1 MRKLKALILVFVAT
15 LTIPLGYFVWRTWR
29 GLAQEERAEL
39 GYFAETL
46 FDRME
51 TELVEFVRREEARRV
66 EEYNVSPD
74 DRLIASTG
82 GEGLSPP
89 ALAMPPE
96 DPYVVGYLQNNPDGS
111 FQSPGAW
118 DVHAPAQDDN
128 LTAVLDEANEIF
140 NKKRSVV
147 ADAPSPPMTAS
158 LKTKQKAPQK
168 QAPGPADRYFNVE
181 DLRKPKSH
189 LGQESSRTQQITQD
203 QARIVTR
210 EIRKDADVGA
220 GRWLEEDQVAADAKA
235 EVQSRLEE
243 AQRDEMHASGAGLQ
257 AENQAGTKLFKVE
270 VAPMQTV
277 FLGDDRVF
285 IYRRIL
291 IDNQVYRQ
299 GAVIRVQDLLD
310 HLADTY
316 FNGQPMAAFTRL
328 TLSALDQ
335 GREAARREAGVPAD
349 QPVFTLDRSFP
360 RPFGFLR
367 ARLASDDV
375 PGSPARN
382 TLMAMSLILF
392 GVVLAGLFAIYR
404 SARLVV
410 ELSER
415 RTGFVSSVTH
425 ELKTPLTNIR
435 MYIEML
441 DQGLAQNPERE
452 QEYFRV
458 LDAETARLGRLINNV
473 LEFSKIESKN
483 RRFNIQPGHFSEVI
497 REAAGVMSEKIRQ
510 EGFNLHIDT
519 DPTMEFSYDRE
530 VMAQVLINL
539 MENSLKFSRTA
550 PVREITLF
558 ARMDG
563 DHAVVGVSDTGPGI
577 PAHALKK
584 VFDDFYRVDNSLTQ
598 TTRGTG
604 IGLALVKKLVEAM
617 GGKVLAKNNTGPGC
631 TIEIRMPT
639 G

>member
-1 MRKLKALILVFVAT
+1 MRRLKALILVFAAT

-51 TELVEFVRREEARRV
+51 SELAEFVRREEARRV
-66 EEYNVSPD
+66 EEYNVGPND
-74 DRLIASTG
+74 QLIASSG
-82 GEGLSPP
+82 GGGLN
-89 ALAMPPE
+89 LPPE
-96 DPYVVGYLQNNPDGS
+96 APYVVGYLQNNPDGS

-118 DVHAPAQDDN
+118 DVHTPAQDDN

-140 NKKRSVV
+140 NKKRSVL
-147 ADAPSPPMTAS
+147 AETPPPPKTAS

-168 QAPGPADRYFNVE
+168 QATGPADRYFNVD

-189 LGQESSRTQQITQD
+189 LGQEASRTQQITLD

-210 EIRKDADVGA
+210 EGRKDAD
-220 GRWLEEDQVAADAKA
+220 QA
-235 EVQSRLEE
+235 EAQSRREE
-243 AQRDEMHASGAGLQ
+243 TLSDEMNTTGAGLQ
-257 AENQAGTKLFKVE
+257 DENGTDTKLFKVE

-277 FLGDDRVF
+277 FLDNDRVF
-285 IYRRIL
+285 VYRRIL

-299 GAVIRVQDLLD
+299 GAVIRVRDLLN

-335 GREAARREAGVPAD
+335 GRETARREAGVPAD

-360 RPFGFLR
+360 RPFGFVR
-367 ARLASDDV
+367 ASLASDDV

-382 TLMAMSLILF
+382 TLLAMSLILL

-435 MYIEML
+435 MYVEML
-441 DQGLAQNPERE
+441 EQGLAQDPERE

-483 RRFNIQPGHFSEVI
+483 RKFHLQPGEFSEVI

-510 EGFNLHIDT
+510 EGFNLHINAAPDVKF
-519 DPTMEFSYDRE
+519 PYDRE
-530 VMAQVLINL
+530 VMVQVLINL
-539 MENSLKFSRTA
+539 VENSLKFGRTA

-563 DHAVVGVSDTGPGI
+563 DQAIVGVSDTGPGI
-577 PAHALKK
+577 PAQALKK

-631 TIEIRMPT
+631 TIEIRMPA
-639 G
+639 

>member
-1 MRKLKALILVFVAT
+1 MRRLKALILVFAAS
-15 LTIPLGYFVWRTWR
+15 LTIPLGYFVWRTWL
-29 GLAQEERAEL
+29 GLAREERAEL

-51 TELVEFVRREEARRV
+51 ADLAEFVRQEEARRV
-66 EEYNVSPD
+66 EEYNVTPD
-74 DRLIASTG
+74 DQLIASTS
-82 GEGLSPP
+82 GEGPRLP
-89 ALAMPPE
+89 ALAGPPAA
-96 DPYVVGYLQNNPDGS
+96 PYVVGYLQNNPDGS

-118 DVHAPAQDDN
+118 DVHAPTPDDN
-128 LTAVLDEANEIF
+128 LTAALDEANEIF
-140 NKKRSVV
+140 NKKRSV
-147 ADAPSPPMTAS
+147 AAEAPSPPLTAS
-158 LKTKQKAPQK
+158 PKTKQKAPQK

-189 LGQESSRTQQITQD
+189 LGQESSLTQQITPD

-210 EIRKDADVGA
+210 DGRKDAEVQS
-220 GRWLEEDQVAADAKA
+220 GRRMEEDQVAA
-235 EVQSRLEE
+235 EVQSLQEE
-243 AQRDEMHASGAGLQ
+243 ALSHEMDAPGPGLPDE
-257 AENQAGTKLFKVE
+257 TRTDTRLFKVE

-277 FLGDDRVF
+277 FLDDDRVF
-285 IYRRIL
+285 IYRRVL
-291 IDNQVYRQ
+291 IDHQVYRQ
-299 GAVIRVQDLLD
+299 GAVIRVRDLLD

-335 GREAARREAGVPAD
+335 GREATRSEVGVPAD
-349 QPVFTLDRSFP
+349 RPIFTLDRTFP

-367 ARLASDDV
+367 ARLASDDL

-404 SARLVV
+404 SARMVV

-441 DQGLAQNPERE
+441 DQGLAQDPERE

-458 LDAETARLGRLINNV
+458 LDSETARLGRLINNV

-483 RRFNIQPGHFSEVI
+483 RKFNLQPGNFSEVI

-510 EGFNLHIDT
+510 EGFNLHINA
-519 DPTMEFSYDRE
+519 DPALEFSHDRE
-530 VMAQVLINL
+530 VMVQVLINL
-539 MENSLKFSRTA
+539 MENSLKFGRTA
-550 PVREITLF
+550 PLREITLF

-563 DHAVVGVSDTGPGI
+563 DQVLVGVSDTGPGI
-577 PAHALKK
+577 PSQALKK
-584 VFDDFYRVDNSLTQ
+584 VFEDFYRVDNSLTQ

-631 TIEIRMPT
+631 TIEIRMPA